1 MTRCE
6 SYPPCFGTIYFPTA
20 PFWIMSILVKECT
33 IFKIY
38 ITKLFIRCTDADIK
52 IYIIFFGDLFQLF
65 DEGRN
70 VLKCD
75 VGVL

>member
-1 MTRCE
+1 
-6 SYPPCFGTIYFPTA
+6 
-20 PFWIMSILVKECT
+20 MSILVKECT

-52 IYIIFFGDLFQLF
+52 IYIIFFGDLFQCF
-65 DEGRN
+65 DERRN